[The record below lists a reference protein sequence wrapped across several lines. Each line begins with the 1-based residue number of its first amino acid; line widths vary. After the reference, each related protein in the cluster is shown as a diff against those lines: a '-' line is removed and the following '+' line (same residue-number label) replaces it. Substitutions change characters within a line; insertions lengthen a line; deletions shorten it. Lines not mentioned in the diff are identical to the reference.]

1 MDLREMIQQSG
12 YRTRWLSEQMGVS
25 RSLLNYVMTGQR
37 RLTEVQAE
45 KLAILLRQTL
55 DAVVKAGNRS
65 FRQGQAVAH

>member
-1 MDLREMIQQSG
+1 MIQQSG

-55 DAVVKAGNRS
+55 DSVVKAGNRS

>member
-1 MDLREMIQQSG
+1 MIQQSG